1 MATVY
6 ATGKRKSAVA
16 KVWVKPGSGK
26 IVVNGMDLN
35 TWLGGHEA
43 IKLKVVQPLLVT
55 KQETSMDVT
64 AQTLGGGYSAQAEAL
79 RHGISRA
86 LAAMDKDFRA
96 LLKPKGL
103 LTRDSRVVE
112 RKKFGKRKKKPTIF
126 KKIMFYFPHFCGK
139 FYQWFFSSKY

>member
-6 ATGKRKSAVA
+6 ATGKRKTAVA

-43 IKLKVVQPLLVT
+43 IKLKVIQPLLVT

-112 RKKFGKRKKKPTIF
+112 RKKFGKRKARRSP
-126 KKIMFYFPHFCGK
+126 
-139 FYQWFFSSKY
+139 QFSKR

>member
-1 MATVY
+1 MATTY
-6 ATGKRKSAVA
+6 ATGKRKTAVA

-55 KQETSMDVT
+55 KQETSMDIT
-64 AQTLGGGYSAQAEAL
+64 ATTLGGGYSAQAEAL

-86 LAAMDKDFRA
+86 LASIDATFRA
-96 LLKPKGL
+96 TLKPQGL
-103 LTRDSRVVE
+103 LSRDSRVVE
-112 RKKFGKRKKKPTIF
+112 RKKYGRRKARRSPQFSKR
-126 KKIMFYFPHFCGK
+126 
-139 FYQWFFSSKY
+139 